1 MDTVRAGLRSRIFTE
16 GFRRKSSRTPARLP
30 PTDSGHAAVTPFDNQ
45 QRLVAFGEFRFDPVD
60 RLLRRNGD
68 EVPLPPRSLALLEA
82 LLAANGRPVERGELL
97 EQVWHDACV
106 EDDALSQAI
115 SVLRQALDDDPRAPR
130 YIRTLHGRGYRF
142 VCPLQEVTRQ
152 SEQVTGGV
160 RAEAPSPPD
169 QDVPDAE
176 LTTAGPDPIHGLTAR
191 PARSRRVPVAVA
203 ALAGALAGV
212 IAGAVLATA
221 WLRVAPEGIHLS
233 ELPTPGEAT
242 VSEMSPRSIA
252 VSPDGRYVAVVAY
265 RAEDSRLYLATRDRF
280 GFAPLP
286 GTENAHGLF
295 FAPSSDRLGYV
306 DYRQH
311 RIEVVDLAGGAP
323 RTVCSSCDAVGGT
336 WGNDGYL
343 YFAGR
348 SAGLFRV
355 AAAGGTPE
363 EIRPLRAQ
371 EGEQAVSPPRRTAR
385 GDALLFALLR
395 QGMTSWSEAE
405 IVRLDPESGEETVLP
420 AHGME
425 PRALA
430 DGRLLF
436 ARDGALLL
444 GDPAAGGTATPA
456 RVVLDGIVTA
466 GLTGAAQYDVAA
478 DGTLVYLP
486 GDERT
491 VTTRVLLVD
500 GDGSRHQLELPE
512 SLYIGARAARDG
524 RRLALWVAG
533 TSGHVWSFD
542 RRRGVSTRQ
551 TFARNNMAPVW
562 APDGRRFAYTA
573 ADGHGFDLLIK
584 EADASAAPRAVLQ
597 SSLRLVAGAFSP
609 DGRYLAYTR
618 WQPDGTTDIEWLD
631 TFDASSRPLEAGPF
645 TERDAVLSPDGAWLA
660 FTSDETGAGEIYLRA
675 LAPGGTRVRVSRT
688 GGSTPAFAP
697 DGDAIFYLDG
707 ASHLVRVPLQL
718 AAEPVLGEPRVV
730 AEGDFLPSLDAT
742 ADGVLVV
749 EEQEP
754 AAPARAVRQ
763 VVGWLDA
770 LGSSSY

>member
-1 MDTVRAGLRSRIFTE
+1 
-16 GFRRKSSRTPARLP
+16 
-30 PTDSGHAAVTPFDNQ
+30 VTPPDNE

-82 LLAANGRPVERGELL
+82 LLAAGGRPVERGELL

-142 VCPLQEVTRQ
+142 VCPLREVTAQPERAPG
-152 SEQVTGGV
+152 EAHETTPAPLGRELPVTLPATAGSDALRGLAAHVV
-160 RAEAPSPPD
+160 RAPRA
-169 QDVPDAE
+169 A
-176 LTTAGPDPIHGLTAR
+176 I
-191 PARSRRVPVAVA
+191 AVA
-203 ALAGALAGV
+203 AAAGMIAGAL
-212 IAGAVLATA
+212 LATA
-221 WLRVAPEGIHLS
+221 WLHRAPAGVRLS
-233 ELPTPGEAT
+233 EVPTPGDAT
-242 VSEMSPRSIA
+242 LSEMSPRSVA
-252 VSPDGRYVAVVAY
+252 VSPDGRYVAMVAY
-265 RAEDSRLYLATRDRF
+265 RAEDSRIYLATHDRF
-280 GFAPLP
+280 GFAPVE
-286 GTENAHGLF
+286 GTEGAHGLF
-295 FAPSSDRLGYV
+295 FAPGSDRLAYV
-306 DYRQH
+306 DYRQ
-311 RIEVVDLAGGAP
+311 RQIEVVDLSGGAP
-323 RTVCSSCDAVGGT
+323 RPVCSPCDAVGGT

-343 YFAGR
+343 YYVGR

-355 AAAGGTPE
+355 AAAGGSPE
-363 EIRPLRAQ
+363 SVRPLRPQ
-371 EGEQAVSPPRRTAR
+371 EGEQALSPPRRTAR
-385 GDALLFALLR
+385 GDGLLFALLHA
-395 QGMTSWSEAE
+395 GMTSWSEAE
-405 IVRLDPESGEETVLP
+405 IVRFDPISGAETVLEP
-420 AHGME
+420 RGME
-425 PRALA
+425 PRLLA

-436 ARDGALLL
+436 ARNGTVLLAE
-444 GDPAAGGTATPA
+444 PPGTGVEAPP
-456 RVVLDGIVTA
+456 RVVLEGIVTA

-500 GDGSRHQLELPE
+500 GDGSRHRLELPD

-542 RRRGVSTRQ
+542 RSRGVSTRQ
-551 TFARNNMAPVW
+551 TFAGNNMAPVW

-573 ADGHGFDLLIK
+573 SGGRGFDLLIK
-584 EADASAAPRAVLQ
+584 EADAAAAPQTVLQ
-597 SSLRLVAGAFSP
+597 SSLRLVAGSFSP

-631 TFDASSRPLEAGPF
+631 TVDGSSTPLEAGPF
-645 TERDAVLSPDGAWLA
+645 TERDAMLSADGAWLA
-660 FTSDETGAGEIYLRA
+660 FTSDETGAGEVYLRA
-675 LAPGGTRVRVSRT
+675 LAPGGPRVRVSRN

-697 DGDAIFYLDG
+697 DGGAIFYLDA

-742 ADGVLVV
+742 AEGVLVV

-763 VVGWLDA
+763 VVGWLDD
-770 LGSSSY
+770 LGNLSH